1 MSTPDSLSDWLDLA
15 PQRGPAPHTGPVQ
28 GTVTSIVDQAAGLVE
43 VTPHGAP
50 PGTSVVVPSTA
61 GITWQGAPVRLDRDT
76 TGAATLA
83 HAPTVTAPAGVV
95 TVPVGEAAK
104 AARDAATQANA
115 ALQGA
120 QAAIEETRDDLTRRL
135 AEASTAPIDGSRIKA
150 GTVTAREIV
159 ASEALYSQLAA
170 FDTLTVVDK
179 IRAENAVIPG
189 ELIADRI
196 TGKWISGAQL
206 RGSEFVLGGV
216 GTARTQRGDTIMR
229 WQPAFTLGRPNG
241 ENPATRATWQGT
253 HPVFEIAKPGP
264 WGPEHVETTSTPT
277 TGKTVR
283 DLRVTLTLQAP
294 AGATITS
301 TYLINRDPAVVAT
314 STSQATT
321 RTLTLNVGDLEN
333 TDQRQIKI
341 AATWPPNTPPAGHQW
356 PINLTLTGWTEAYS
370 DPAPSRISM
379 TRTSQNVQI
388 QLSDGNGNDTALTP
402 AGLAYWQTVN
412 GRRTLVSELPW
423 AALADKPT
431 LCWASGEVTTPVF
444 NGDMWN
450 SLWLMG
456 GGRKLV
462 ETGGTWRSSD
472 GGKSVTVP
480 KAGVYQIEAWA
491 AIKSYSG
498 EGTILLAVTNAAKG
512 TVYSPTSAF
521 GSVYA
526 YGAAAPGQYMTIR
539 ASGMIRC
546 GEGERI
552 GIALQSNQPSYAT
565 LKDYRFTATYLRQ

>member
-1 MSTPDSLSDWLDLA
+1 
-15 PQRGPAPHTGPVQ
+15 VQ
-28 GTVTSIVDQAAGLVE
+28 GTVTGIVDQAAGLVE

-50 PGTSVVVPSTA
+50 PGTTVVVPSTA

-83 HAPTVTAPAGVV
+83 HAPTVTAPTGVV

-120 QAAIEETRDDLTRRL
+120 QSAIEETRDDLTRKI
-135 AEASTAPIDGSRIKA
+135 AEANVGPIDGSRIKA

-159 ASEALYSQLAA
+159 ASEALYAKLAA

-216 GTARTQRGDTIMR
+216 GTARTQRGDTAMR
-229 WQPAFTLGRPNG
+229 WQPAFTVGHPNG
-241 ENPATRATWQGT
+241 QAPATRATWQGA
-253 HPVFEIAKPGP
+253 HAVFDIAKPA

-294 AGATITS
+294 AGATITA
-301 TYLINRDPAVVAT
+301 TYIINGNTAVSST

-321 RTLTLNVGDLEN
+321 RTLTLNIGDLES
-333 TDQRQIKI
+333 TDQRQIRVT
-341 AATWPPNTPPAGHQW
+341 ATWPHTTPEAGHHW
-356 PINLTLTGWTEAYS
+356 PIRLTLTRWDEAYA

-388 QLSDGNGNDTALTP
+388 QLADGAGNDTALTP
-402 AGLAYWQTVN
+402 TGLAYWQTIN
-412 GRRTLVSELPW
+412 GRRTLVTEIPW
-423 AALADKPT
+423 DALADKPT
-431 LCWASGEVTTPVF
+431 LCWTSGEVTTPVF
-444 NGDMWN
+444 NADTWNRMWI
-450 SLWLMG
+450 LT

-472 GGKSVTVP
+472 GGTTVTVP
-480 KAGVYQIEAWA
+480 KAGVYQVEAWA
-491 AIKSYSG
+491 AIKSYSWD
-498 EGTILLAVTNAAKG
+498 GTVLLAVTNAAKG
-512 TVYSPTSAF
+512 AVYSPTSQF
-521 GSVYA
+521 GSLYA
-526 YGAAAPGQYMTIR
+526 YGSAGPNQYMTIR
-539 ASGMIRC
+539 TSGMIRC

-552 GIALQSNQPSYAT
+552 GLALLSNQPAYAT

>member
-1 MSTPDSLSDWLDLA
+1 MSTPDSLSDWLDLTPTRA
-15 PQRGPAPHTGPVQ
+15 PAPHTGPVQ
-28 GTVTSIVDQAAGLVE
+28 GTVTGIVDQAAGLVE

-83 HAPTVTAPAGVV
+83 HAPTITAPTGVV

-120 QAAIEETRDDLTRRL
+120 QAAIEETRDDLTRKI
-135 AEASTAPIDGSRIKA
+135 AEAASAPIDGSRIKA

-159 ASEALYSQLAA
+159 ASEALYAQLAA

-216 GTARTQRGDTIMR
+216 GAARTLRGDTMMR
-229 WQPAFTLGRPNG
+229 WTPAFTIGRVNG
-241 ENPATRATWQGT
+241 QTPATRATWQGT
-253 HPVFEIAKPGP
+253 HPVFEIAEPA

-294 AGATITS
+294 AGATITAI
-301 TYLINRDPAVVAT
+301 YLINRDPAVVST
-314 STSQATT
+314 STSQSTS
-321 RTLTLNVGDLEN
+321 RTLTLNVGDLET
-333 TDQRQIKI
+333 TDQRQIRVT
-341 AATWPPNTPPAGHQW
+341 ATWPPHTPEAGRQW
-356 PINLTLTGWTEAYS
+356 PIRLTLTNWAESYS
-370 DPAPSRISM
+370 EPAPSRISM

-388 QLSDGNGNDTALTP
+388 QLADGNGNDTVLTP
-402 AGLAYWQTVN
+402 AGLAYWQTI
-412 GRRTLVSELPW
+412 GGHRTLVSELPW
-423 AALADKPT
+423 AALADKPA

-498 EGTILLAVTNAAKG
+498 EGAILLAVTNAAKG
-512 TVYSPTSAF
+512 TVYSPTSEF

-526 YGAAAPGQYMTIR
+526 YGSAAVGQYMTIH

-552 GIALQSNQPSYAT
+552 GLALQSNQPAYAT
-565 LKDYRFTATYLRQ
+565 LKDYRFAATYIRQ

>member
-1 MSTPDSLSDWLDLA
+1 MSMPDSLSDWLDLT
-15 PQRGPAPHTGPVQ
+15 PTRTPTPHTGPVQ
-28 GTVTSIVDQAAGLVE
+28 GTVTGIVDQAAGLVE

-83 HAPTVTAPAGVV
+83 HAPTVTAPTGVE

-104 AARDAATQANA
+104 AARDAAQQASA

-120 QAAIEETRDDLTRRL
+120 QSAIEEARNDLTRKI
-135 AEASTAPIDGSRIKA
+135 AEANAAPIDGSRIKA

-159 ASEALYSQLAA
+159 ASEALYSNLAS

-216 GTARTQRGDTIMR
+216 GAARTLRGDTMMR
-229 WQPAFTLGRPNG
+229 WQPAFTIARPNG
-241 ENPATRATWQGT
+241 MNPATRATWQGT
-253 HPVFEIAKPGP
+253 HPVFEIAKPA

-277 TGKTVR
+277 TGKAVR
-283 DLRVTLTLQAP
+283 DLRITLTLTAP
-294 AGATITS
+294 AGATVTS
-301 TYLINRDPAVVAT
+301 TYLIGGDPAVTAT

-321 RTLTLNVGDLEN
+321 RTLTLNVGDLEA
-333 TDQRQIKI
+333 TDDRQIRI
-341 AATWPPNTPPAGHQW
+341 TATWPPTTPEAGRQW
-356 PINLTLTGWTEAYS
+356 PIQLTLTNWTEAYS

-379 TRTSQNVQI
+379 TRTNQAVQI
-388 QLSDGNGNDTALTP
+388 QLADGKGNDAALTP
-402 AGLAYWQTVN
+402 TGLAYWQTIN
-412 GRRTLVSELPW
+412 GRRTLVTEVPW
-423 AALADKPT
+423 DAFADKPA
-431 LCWASGEVTTPVF
+431 LCWASGEVSSTVF
-444 NGDMWN
+444 NGDVWN
-450 SLWLMG
+450 RLQLMS

-462 ETGGTWRSSD
+462 ETGGTWKSSD
-472 GGKSVTVP
+472 GGQTVTVP
-480 KAGVYQIEAWA
+480 KAGVYQVEAWVA
-491 AIKSYSG
+491 VKSYG
-498 EGTILLAVTNAAKG
+498 WDGTVLLAVTNAARG
-512 TVYSPTSAF
+512 AVYSPSSAF

-526 YGAAAPGQYMTIR
+526 YGSAGPGQYMTIR
-539 ASGMIRC
+539 TSGMIRC
-546 GEGERI
+546 GEGERL
-552 GIALQSNQPSYAT
+552 GIALQSNQKAYAT
-565 LKDYRFTATYLRQ
+565 LKDYRFTASYLRQ

>member
-1 MSTPDSLSDWLDLA
+1 MSTPDSLSDWLDLT
-15 PQRGPAPHTGPVQ
+15 PSRGPAPHTGPVQ
-28 GTVTSIVDQAAGLVE
+28 GTVTGIVDQAAGLVE

-83 HAPTVTAPAGVV
+83 HAPTVTAPTGVE

-104 AARDAATQANA
+104 AARDAANQATA
-115 ALQGA
+115 ALRGA
-120 QAAIEETRDDLTRRL
+120 QAAIEETRDDLTRKID
-135 AEASTAPIDGSRIKA
+135 EANAAPIDGSRIKA

-159 ASEALYSQLAA
+159 ASEALYTKLAA

-216 GTARTQRGDTIMR
+216 GTARTQRGDTVMR
-229 WQPAFTLGRPNG
+229 WQAAFDHVRVNG
-241 ENPATRATWQGT
+241 QPPATRATWQGT
-253 HPVFEIAKPGP
+253 HTVFEIAGPGLG
-264 WGPEHVETTSTPT
+264 GPEHVETTSTPT
-277 TGKTVR
+277 TGKAVR
-283 DLRVTLTLQAP
+283 DLRVTLILQAP
-294 AGATITS
+294 AGATITA
-301 TYLINRDPAVVAT
+301 TYLINGDRAVVST

-321 RTLTLNVGDLEN
+321 RAITLNVGDLVT
-333 TDQRQIKI
+333 TDDRQIRVT
-341 AATWPPNTPPAGHQW
+341 ATWLANTPEGSRHW
-356 PINLTLTGWTEAYS
+356 PIRLTLTNWTEAYS
-370 DPAPSRISM
+370 DPAPTRISM

-388 QLSDGNGNDTALTP
+388 QLADGKGNDTALTP
-402 AGLAYWQTVN
+402 SGLAYWQTIN

-431 LCWASGEVTTPVF
+431 LCWASGGVSLTVF
-444 NGDMWN
+444 NNSAWN
-450 SLWLMG
+450 RLQLLN

-472 GGKSVTVP
+472 GGQTVTVP
-480 KAGVYQIEAWA
+480 KAGVYQVEAWVA
-491 AIKSYSG
+491 VKSLG
-498 EGTILLAVTNAAKG
+498 WDGTVLLAVTNAAAG
-512 TVYSPTSAF
+512 TVYSPSSAF

-526 YGAAAPGQYMTIR
+526 YGSAGPGQYMTIHV
-539 ASGMIRC
+539 SGMMRC
-546 GEGERI
+546 AEGERI
-552 GIALQSNQPSYAT
+552 GIALQSTQNANAT

>member
-1 MSTPDSLSDWLDLA
+1 MSTPDSLSDWLDLTPTRA
-15 PQRGPAPHTGPVQ
+15 PAPHTGPVQ
-28 GTVTSIVDQAAGLVE
+28 GTVTGIVDQAAGLVE

-50 PGTSVVVPSTA
+50 AGTSVVVPSTA

-83 HAPTVTAPAGVV
+83 HAPTVTAPTGVV

-104 AARDAATQANA
+104 ATRDAATQATA

-120 QAAIEETRDDLTRRL
+120 QAAIEETRDDLTRKI
-135 AEASTAPIDGSRIKA
+135 AEANTVPIDGSRIKA

-159 ASEALYSQLAA
+159 ASEALYSKLAA

-196 TGKWISGAQL
+196 TGKWISGAKL

-216 GTARTQRGDTIMR
+216 GATRTQRGDTMMR
-229 WQPAFTLGRPNG
+229 WRPAITAARVNG
-241 ENPATRATWQGT
+241 ENPSSRTIWLGTRPA
-253 HPVFEIAKPGP
+253 FEIARPGP
-264 WGPEHVETTSTPT
+264 WGPEHAETTSTPT
-277 TGKTVR
+277 TGKAVR
-283 DLRVTLTLQAP
+283 DLRVNLTVTAP
-294 AGATITS
+294 AGATVTA
-301 TYLINRDPAVVAT
+301 TYLVGGDPTVIAT

-321 RTLTLNVGDLEN
+321 RTLTLHVGDLET
-333 TDQRQIKI
+333 TDDRQIRI
-341 AATWPPNTPPAGHQW
+341 AATWPPNTSEAGRQW
-356 PINLTLTGWTEAYS
+356 PIRLTLTNWAEEYS
-370 DPAPSRISM
+370 EPAPARISL

-388 QLSDGNGNDTALTP
+388 QLADGAGNDTALTP
-402 AGLAYWQTVN
+402 TGLAYWQTIN

-431 LCWASGEVTTPVF
+431 FCWASGEVTVTVF
-444 NGDMWN
+444 NEDVWHR
-450 SLWLMG
+450 LQLMA

-462 ETGGTWRSSD
+462 ETGGTWQSSD
-472 GGKSVTVP
+472 GGQTVTVP
-480 KAGVYQIEAWA
+480 KAGVYLVEAWV
-491 AIKSYSG
+491 AIKSTG
-498 EGTILLAVTNAAKG
+498 WDGTILLAVTNAAAG
-512 TVYSPTSAF
+512 AVYAPTSAF

-526 YGAAAPGQYMTIR
+526 YGSAGPGQYMTIR
-539 ASGMIRC
+539 TSGLIRC

-552 GIALQSNQPSYAT
+552 GLAIQSTQTGYAT
-565 LKDYRFTATYLRQ
+565 LKDYRFTATYQRQ

>member
-1 MSTPDSLSDWLDLA
+1 MSTPDSLSDWLDLT

-28 GTVTSIVDQAAGLVE
+28 GTVTGVVDQAAGLVE

-50 PGTSVVVPSTA
+50 PGTTVVVPSTA

-83 HAPTVTAPAGVV
+83 HAPTVTAPTGVV

-104 AARDAATQANA
+104 AARDAATQATA

-120 QAAIEETRDDLTRRL
+120 QAAIEETRDTLTRKI
-135 AEASTAPIDGSRIKA
+135 AEANAAPIDGSRIMA

-159 ASEALYSQLAA
+159 ASEALYSKLAA

-216 GTARTQRGDTIMR
+216 GTARTQRGDTVMR
-229 WQPAFTLGRPNG
+229 WQPAFTIARPNG
-241 ENPATRATWQGT
+241 MNPATRATWQGT
-253 HPVFEIAKPGP
+253 HPVFEIAKPA

-277 TGKTVR
+277 TGKAVR
-283 DLRVTLTLQAP
+283 DLRITLTLQAP
-294 AGATITS
+294 AGATITA
-301 TYLINRDPAVVAT
+301 TYLINGDPSVVST

-333 TDQRQIKI
+333 TDQRQIWVT
-341 AATWPPNTPPAGHQW
+341 ATWPLTVAPAGRQW
-356 PINLTLTGWTEAYS
+356 PIRLTLTGWTEAYS

-379 TRTSQNVQI
+379 TRTNQAVQI
-388 QLSDGNGNDTALTP
+388 QLADGAGNDAALTP
-402 AGLAYWQTVN
+402 TGLAYWQTIN

-423 AALADKPT
+423 DALADKPT
-431 LCWASGEVTTPVF
+431 LCWASGEVSSTVF
-444 NGDMWN
+444 NGDVWN
-450 SLWLMG
+450 RLQLMS

-462 ETGGTWRSSD
+462 ETGGTWKSSD
-472 GGKSVTVP
+472 GGQTVTVP
-480 KAGVYQIEAWA
+480 KAGVYQVEAWVA
-491 AIKSYSG
+491 VKSYG
-498 EGTILLAVTNAAKG
+498 WDGTVLLAVTNAARG
-512 TVYSPTSAF
+512 AVYSPTSAF

-526 YGAAAPGQYMTIR
+526 YGSAGPGQYMTIR
-539 ASGMIRC
+539 TSGMIRC

-552 GIALQSNQPSYAT
+552 GIALQSKQKAYAT

>member
-1 MSTPDSLSDWLDLA
+1 MSQLDSLSDWLDLTPA
-15 PQRGPAPHTGPVQ
+15 RGPAPHTGPVQ
-28 GTVTSIVDQAAGLVE
+28 GTVTGIVDQAAGLVE

-83 HAPTVTAPAGVV
+83 HAPTVAAPTGVA

-104 AARDAATQANA
+104 AARDAANQATA

-120 QAAIEETRDDLTRRL
+120 QAAIEEARNDLTRKI
-135 AEASTAPIDGSRIKA
+135 AEASAAPIDGSRIKA

-159 ASEALYSQLAA
+159 ASEALYSKLAA

-216 GTARTQRGDTIMR
+216 GTARTLRGDTMMR
-229 WQPAFTLGRPNG
+229 WQPAFTIARPNG
-241 ENPATRATWQGT
+241 MNPATRATWQGT
-253 HPVFEIAKPGP
+253 HPVFEIAKPA

-277 TGKTVR
+277 TGKAVR

-294 AGATITS
+294 AGATITA
-301 TYLINRDPAVVAT
+301 TYLIGGDPTVSST
-314 STSQATT
+314 STSQTT
-321 RTLTLNVGDLEN
+321 SRTLTLNIGDLET
-333 TDQRQIKI
+333 TDDRQIKI
-341 AATWPPNTPPAGHQW
+341 TATWPPTTPADARQW
-356 PINLTLTGWTEAYS
+356 PIRLTLTNWTEAYS

-379 TRTSQNVQI
+379 TRTNQNVQI
-388 QLSDGNGNDTALTP
+388 QLADGAGNDTALTP
-402 AGLAYWQTVN
+402 SGLAYWQTIN
-412 GRRTLVSELPW
+412 GRRTLVTELPW
-423 AALADKPT
+423 DALADKPT
-431 LCWASGEVTTPVF
+431 LCWASGEVSSTVF
-444 NGDMWN
+444 NNDVWN
-450 SLWLMG
+450 RLQLMA

-462 ETGGTWRSSD
+462 ETGGTWKSSD
-472 GGKSVTVP
+472 GGQTVTVP
-480 KAGVYQIEAWA
+480 KAGVYQVEAWA
-491 AIKSYSG
+491 AIKSYG
-498 EGTILLAVTNAAKG
+498 WDGTVLLAVANAARG

-526 YGAAAPGQYMTIR
+526 YGSAGPGQYMTIR
-539 ASGMIRC
+539 TSGMIRC
-546 GEGERI
+546 SEGERI
-552 GIALQSNQPSYAT
+552 GIALQSTQKSYAT

>member
-1 MSTPDSLSDWLDLA
+1 MSTPDSLSDWLDLT

-28 GTVTSIVDQAAGLVE
+28 GTVTGIVDQAAGLVE

-50 PGTSVVVPSTA
+50 PGTTVVVPSTA
-61 GITWQGAPVRLDRDT
+61 GITWQGAPVRLDRDN

-104 AARDAATQANA
+104 AARDAANQASA

-120 QAAIEETRDDLTRRL
+120 QAAIEETRDDLTRKIV
-135 AEASTAPIDGSRIKA
+135 EAGTAPIDGSRIKA

-159 ASEALYSQLAA
+159 ASEALYAKLAA

-216 GTARTQRGDTIMR
+216 GTARTQRGETLPM

-241 ENPATRATWQGT
+241 QNPATRVTWQGS

-264 WGPEHVETTSTPT
+264 WGPEHVETHSTPT
-277 TGKTVR
+277 GGKAVR

-294 AGATITS
+294 AGATITA
-301 TYLINRDPAVVAT
+301 TYLINGDPAIVST

-333 TDQRQIKI
+333 TDARQIKI
-341 AATWPPNTPPAGHQW
+341 AATWPPNTPEAGRQW
-356 PINLTLTGWTEAYS
+356 PIRLTLTSWTEAYS

-388 QLSDGNGNDTALTP
+388 QLADGKGNDAALTP
-402 AGLAYWQTVN
+402 TGLAYWQTIN
-412 GRRTLVSELPW
+412 GRRTLITELPW
-423 AALADKPT
+423 DALADKPA
-431 LCWASGEVTTPVF
+431 LCWASGEVTSTVF
-444 NGDMWN
+444 NGDVWN
-450 SLWLMG
+450 RLQLLT

-462 ETGGTWRSSD
+462 ETGGTWKSSD
-472 GGKSVTVP
+472 GGQTVTVP
-480 KAGVYQIEAWA
+480 KAGVYQVEAWA
-491 AIKSYSG
+491 AVKSYG
-498 EGTILLAVTNAAKG
+498 WDGTVLLAVTNAAKG
-512 TVYSPTSAF
+512 AVYSPTSAF

-526 YGAAAPGQYMTIR
+526 YGSAGPGQYMTIR
-539 ASGMIRC
+539 TSGMIRC
-546 GEGERI
+546 AEGERL
-552 GIALQSNQPSYAT
+552 GIALQSTQKSYAT

>member
-1 MSTPDSLSDWLDLA
+1 MSTPDSLSDWLDLT
-15 PQRGPAPHTGPVQ
+15 PTRGPAPHTGPVQ
-28 GTVTSIVDQAAGLVE
+28 GTVTGIVDQAAGLVE

-50 PGTSVVVPSTA
+50 PGTTVVVPSTA

-83 HAPTVTAPAGVV
+83 HAPTVTAPTGVV

-104 AARDAATQANA
+104 AARDAANQASA

-120 QAAIEETRDDLTRRL
+120 QAAIEEARDDLTRKI
-135 AEASTAPIDGSRIKA
+135 AEANTAPIDGSRIKA

-159 ASEALYSQLAA
+159 ASEALYAKLAA

-179 IRAENAVIPG
+179 IRAENAIIPG

-216 GTARTQRGDTIMR
+216 GTARTQRGDNLMLWR
-229 WQPAFTLGRPNG
+229 AAFTYGHPNG
-241 ENPATRATWQGT
+241 QNPATTARWQGT
-253 HPVFEIAKPGP
+253 HPVFEIAKPA
-264 WGPEHVETTSTPT
+264 WGPEHVETYQTPT
-277 TGKTVR
+277 TGKAVR

-294 AGATITS
+294 AGATITA
-301 TYLINRDPAVVAT
+301 TYLINGDPAVSST

-333 TDQRQIKI
+333 TDQRQIWVT
-341 AATWPPNTPPAGHQW
+341 ATWPPNTPEAASQW
-356 PINLTLTGWTEAYS
+356 PIRLTLTNWTEAYS

-388 QLSDGNGNDTALTP
+388 QLADGKGNDTALTP
-402 AGLAYWQTVN
+402 TGLAYWQTIN
-412 GRRTLVSELPW
+412 GRRTLVTEIPW
-423 AALADKPT
+423 DALADKPT
-431 LCWASGEVTTPVF
+431 LCWTSGEVTTPVF

-450 SLWLMG
+450 RMWLMT

-462 ETGGTWRSSD
+462 ETGGTWKSSD
-472 GGKSVTVP
+472 GGTTVTVP
-480 KAGVYQIEAWA
+480 KAGVYQVEAWA
-491 AIKSYSG
+491 AIKSASWD
-498 EGTILLAVTNAAKG
+498 GTVLLAITNAAKG
-512 TVYSPTSAF
+512 AVYSPTSQF
-521 GSVYA
+521 GSLYA
-526 YGAAAPGQYMTIR
+526 YGAAGPNQYMTIR
-539 ASGMIRC
+539 TSGMIRC

-552 GIALQSNQPSYAT
+552 GIALQSNQKAYAT

>member
-1 MSTPDSLSDWLDLA
+1 MSTPDSLSDWLDLT

-28 GTVTSIVDQAAGLVE
+28 GTVTGIVDQAAGLVE

-50 PGTSVVVPSTA
+50 PGTTVVVPSTA

-83 HAPTVTAPAGVV
+83 HAPTVTAPTGVE

-104 AARDAATQANA
+104 AARDAATQATA
-115 ALQGA
+115 ALRGA
-120 QAAIEETRDDLTRRL
+120 QAAIEETRDNLTRKI
-135 AEASTAPIDGSRIKA
+135 AEANAAPIDGSRIKA

-159 ASEALYSQLAA
+159 ASEALYAKLAA

-216 GTARTQRGDTIMR
+216 GPARTQRGDTVMR
-229 WQPAFTLGRPNG
+229 WQPAFAIDHFNG
-241 ENPATRATWQGT
+241 QPPASRVYWQGT
-253 HPVFEIAKPGP
+253 HPVFEIAAHGRR
-264 WGPEHVETTSTPT
+264 GPEQVKTTSTPT
-277 TGKTVR
+277 TGKAVR
-283 DLRVTLTLQAP
+283 DLRITLTLQAP
-294 AGATITS
+294 AGATITA
-301 TYLINRDPAVVAT
+301 TYLINGGPAVSAT
-314 STSQATT
+314 STSQATS
-321 RTLTLNVGDLEN
+321 RTLTLNAGDLEA
-333 TDQRQIKI
+333 TDDRQIRI
-341 AATWPPNTPPAGHQW
+341 AATWPPTTPEAGSQW
-356 PINLTLTGWTEAYS
+356 PIHLTLTGWTEAYS
-370 DPAPSRISM
+370 DPAPARISLN
-379 TRTSQNVQI
+379 RTSQNVQI
-388 QLSDGNGNDTALTP
+388 QLADGAGNDTVLTP
-402 AGLAYWQTVN
+402 NGLAYWQTTN

-423 AALADKPT
+423 SALADKPT
-431 LCWASGEVTTPVF
+431 LCWASGEVATPVF

-480 KAGVYQIEAWA
+480 KAGVYQVEAWA

-498 EGTILLAVTNAAKG
+498 EGTVLLAVTNTPRGA
-512 TVYSPTSAF
+512 VYSPSSEF

-526 YGAAAPGQYMTIR
+526 YGAAAFGQYMTIR
-539 ASGMIRC
+539 AVGMIRC
-546 GEGERI
+546 GEGERL
-552 GIALQSNQPSYAT
+552 GLALQSNQPSYAT

>member
-1 MSTPDSLSDWLDLA
+1 MSTPDSLSDWLDLT

-28 GTVTSIVDQAAGLVE
+28 GTVTGIVDQGAGLVE

-83 HAPTVTAPAGVV
+83 HAPTVTAPTGVV

-104 AARDAATQANA
+104 AARDAAAQANA

-120 QAAIEETRDDLTRRL
+120 QAAIEETRDDLTRKI
-135 AEASTAPIDGSRIKA
+135 AEAASGPIDGSRIKA

-159 ASEALYSQLAA
+159 ASEALYSKLAA

-179 IRAENAVIPG
+179 IRAENAIIPG

-216 GTARTQRGDTIMR
+216 GAARTQRGDQLMLWRAAFTNGHPNGQNPETTAR
-229 WQPAFTLGRPNG
+229 WQGS
-241 ENPATRATWQGT
+241 

-264 WGPEHVETTSTPT
+264 WGPEHVETYQTPT
-277 TGKTVR
+277 TGKAVR
-283 DLRVTLTLQAP
+283 DLRVTLTLTAP
-294 AGATITS
+294 AGATITA
-301 TYLINRDPAVVAT
+301 TYLIGGAPAVSST

-321 RTLTLNVGDLEN
+321 RTLTLNVGDLET
-333 TDQRQIKI
+333 TDQRQIRI
-341 AATWPPNTPPAGHQW
+341 AAAWPTNTPDGSRHW
-356 PINLTLTGWTEAYS
+356 PIRLTLTNWSEAYS

-388 QLSDGNGNDTALTP
+388 QLADGKGNDAALTP
-402 AGLAYWQTVN
+402 TGLAYWQTIN
-412 GRRTLVSELPW
+412 GRRTLVTEMPW
-423 AALADKPT
+423 DALADKPT
-431 LCWASGEVTTPVF
+431 LCWASGEVNSTVF
-444 NGDMWN
+444 NAGAWN
-450 SLWLMG
+450 RLQLLS
-456 GGRKLV
+456 GGRNLC
-462 ETGGTWRSSD
+462 ETGGAWKSSD
-472 GGKSVTVP
+472 GGQTVTPP
-480 KAGVYQIEAWA
+480 KPGIYQVTAWA
-491 AIKSYSG
+491 AVQSSSWQGTVLLSVSSAPKGSVYSP
-498 EGTILLAVTNAAKG
+498 TADFG
-512 TVYSPTSAF
+512 TVYS
-521 GSVYA
+521 YA
-526 YGAAAPGQYMTIR
+526 QGAPNEYMTLTTT
-539 ASGMIRC
+539 GMMRI

-552 GIALQSNQPSYAT
+552 GISLRSTQTGYAK
-565 LKDYRFTATYLRQ
+565 LRDYRFTATYLRQ

>member
-1 MSTPDSLSDWLDLA
+1 
-15 PQRGPAPHTGPVQ
+15 VQ
-28 GTVTSIVDQAAGLVE
+28 GTVTGIVDQAAGLVE

-50 PGTSVVVPSTA
+50 PGTTVVVPSTA

-83 HAPTVTAPAGVV
+83 HAPTVTAPTGVV

-104 AARDAATQANA
+104 AARDAANQASA

-120 QAAIEETRDDLTRRL
+120 QAALAETRDDLTRKI
-135 AEASTAPIDGSRIKA
+135 AEANAAPIDGSRIKA

-159 ASEALYSQLAA
+159 ASEALYAKLAA

-179 IRAENAVIPG
+179 IRAENAIIPG

-206 RGSEFVLGGV
+206 RGSEFVLGGI
-216 GTARTQRGDTIMR
+216 GTARTGRGDQLMLWRAAFTYGHPNGQAPATTAR
-229 WQPAFTLGRPNG
+229 WQGA
-241 ENPATRATWQGT
+241 
-253 HPVFEIAKPGP
+253 HPVFEIAKPA

-283 DLRVTLTLQAP
+283 DLRITLTLQAP
-294 AGATITS
+294 AGATITA
-301 TYLINRDPAVVAT
+301 TYLINGDAAVVST

-333 TDQRQIKI
+333 TDQRQIWVT
-341 AATWPPNTPPAGHQW
+341 ATWPHTVPSAAHQW
-356 PINLTLTGWTEAYS
+356 PIRLTLTNWTEAYS

-388 QLSDGNGNDTALTP
+388 QLADGKGNDTALTP
-402 AGLAYWQTVN
+402 TGLAYWQTIN
-412 GRRTLVSELPW
+412 GRRTLVTEIPW
-423 AALADKPT
+423 DALADKPT
-431 LCWASGEVTTPVF
+431 LCWTSGEVTTPVF

-450 SLWLMG
+450 RMWLMTG
-456 GGRKLV
+456 GQKLV
-462 ETGGTWRSSD
+462 ESGGTWKSSD
-472 GGKSVTVP
+472 GGTTVTVP
-480 KAGVYQIEAWA
+480 KAGVYQVEAWA
-491 AIKSYSG
+491 AIKSSSWD
-498 EGTILLAVTNAAKG
+498 GTVLLAITNAAKG
-512 TVYSPTSAF
+512 AVYSPTSQF
-521 GSVYA
+521 GSLYA
-526 YGAAAPGQYMTIR
+526 YGAAGPNQYMTIR
-539 ASGMIRC
+539 TSGMIRC

-552 GIALQSNQPSYAT
+552 GIALQSNQKAYAT

>member
-1 MSTPDSLSDWLDLA
+1 MSTPDSLSDWLDLTPA
-15 PQRGPAPHTGPVQ
+15 RTPAPHTGPVQ
-28 GTVTSIVDQAAGLVE
+28 GTVTGIVDHAAGLVE

-83 HAPTVTAPAGVV
+83 HAPTVTAPTGVE

-104 AARDAATQANA
+104 AARDAAQQASA

-120 QAAIEETRDDLTRRL
+120 QSAIEEARNDLTRKI
-135 AEASTAPIDGSRIKA
+135 AEANAAPIDGSRIKA

-159 ASEALYSQLAA
+159 ASEALYSNLAA

-216 GTARTQRGDTIMR
+216 GAARTLRGDTMMR
-229 WQPAFTLGRPNG
+229 WQPAFTIARPNG
-241 ENPATRATWQGT
+241 MNPATRATWQGT
-253 HPVFEIAKPGP
+253 HPVFEIAKPA

-277 TGKTVR
+277 TGKAVR
-283 DLRVTLTLQAP
+283 DLRITLTLTAP
-294 AGATITS
+294 AGATVTS
-301 TYLINRDPAVVAT
+301 TYLIGGDPAVTAT

-321 RTLTLNVGDLEN
+321 RTLTLNVGDLEA
-333 TDQRQIKI
+333 TDDRQIRI
-341 AATWPPNTPPAGHQW
+341 TATWPPTTPEAGRQW
-356 PINLTLTGWTEAYS
+356 PIQLTLTNWTEAYS

-379 TRTSQNVQI
+379 TRTNQAVQI
-388 QLSDGNGNDTALTP
+388 QLADGKGNDAALTP
-402 AGLAYWQTVN
+402 TGLAYWRTIN
-412 GRRTLVSELPW
+412 GRRTLVTEVPW
-423 AALADKPT
+423 DALADKPA
-431 LCWASGEVTTPVF
+431 LCWASGEVSSTVF
-444 NGDMWN
+444 NGDVWN
-450 SLWLMG
+450 RLQLMS

-462 ETGGTWRSSD
+462 ETGGTWKSSD
-472 GGKSVTVP
+472 GGQTVTVP
-480 KAGVYQIEAWA
+480 KAGVYQVEAWVA
-491 AIKSYSG
+491 VKSYG
-498 EGTILLAVTNAAKG
+498 WDGTVLLAVTNAARG
-512 TVYSPTSAF
+512 AVYSPSSAF

-526 YGAAAPGQYMTIR
+526 YGSAGPGQYMTIR
-539 ASGMIRC
+539 TSGMIRC
-546 GEGERI
+546 GEGERL
-552 GIALQSNQPSYAT
+552 GIALQSNQKAYAT
-565 LKDYRFTATYLRQ
+565 LKDYRFTASYLRQ

>member
-1 MSTPDSLSDWLDLA
+1 MSTPDSLSDWLDLTPTRA
-15 PQRGPAPHTGPVQ
+15 PAPHTGPVQ
-28 GTVTSIVDQAAGLVE
+28 GTVTGIVDQAAGLVE

-83 HAPTVTAPAGVV
+83 HAPTITAPTGVV

-120 QAAIEETRDDLTRRL
+120 QAAIEETRDDLTRKI
-135 AEASTAPIDGSRIKA
+135 AEAASAPIDGSRIKA

-159 ASEALYSQLAA
+159 ASEALYAQLAA

-216 GTARTQRGDTIMR
+216 GAARTLRGDTMMR
-229 WQPAFTLGRPNG
+229 WTPAFTIGRVNG
-241 ENPATRATWQGT
+241 QTPATRATWQGT
-253 HPVFEIAKPGP
+253 HPVFEIAEPA

-283 DLRVTLTLQAP
+283 DLRVTLALQAP
-294 AGATITS
+294 AGAAVTA
-301 TYLINRDPAVVAT
+301 TYMIGGTPAVSSTSISRAT
-314 STSQATT
+314 S
-321 RTLTLNVGDLEN
+321 RTLTLNVGDLEA
-333 TDQRQIKI
+333 TDDRQIRI
-341 AATWPPNTPPAGHQW
+341 AATWPPHTPEAGRQW
-356 PINLTLTGWTEAYS
+356 PIRLTLTNWAESYS
-370 DPAPSRISM
+370 EPAPSRISM
-379 TRTSQNVQI
+379 TRASQNVQI
-388 QLSDGNGNDTALTP
+388 QLSDGNGNETALTP
-402 AGLAYWQTVN
+402 AGLAYWQTIN
-412 GRRTLVSELPW
+412 GRRILVSELPW
-423 AALADKPT
+423 AALADKPA

-498 EGTILLAVTNAAKG
+498 EGSILLAVTNAAKG
-512 TVYSPTSAF
+512 AVYSPTSEF

-526 YGAAAPGQYMTIR
+526 YGSAAVGQYMTIH

-552 GIALQSNQPSYAT
+552 GLALQSNQPAYAT
-565 LKDYRFTATYLRQ
+565 LKDYRFGATYIRQ

>member
-1 MSTPDSLSDWLDLA
+1 MSTPDSLSDWLDLTPA
-15 PQRGPAPHTGPVQ
+15 RGPAPHTGPVQ
-28 GTVTSIVDQAAGLVE
+28 GTVTGIVDQEAGLVE

-50 PGTSVVVPSTA
+50 PGTTVVVPSTA
-61 GITWQGAPVRLDRDT
+61 GITWEGAPVRLDRDT

-83 HAPTVTAPAGVV
+83 HAPTVTAPTGVE

-104 AARDAATQANA
+104 VARDAATQATA

-120 QAAIEETRDDLTRRL
+120 QAAIEETRDDLTRKI
-135 AEASTAPIDGSRIKA
+135 AEANAAPIDGARIMA

-159 ASEALYSQLAA
+159 ASEALYSKLAA

-216 GTARTQRGDTIMR
+216 GAARTQRGDTMMR
-229 WQPAFTLGRPNG
+229 WQPAFTHGHVTGQP
-241 ENPATRATWQGT
+241 PATRATWQGT
-253 HPVFEIAKPGP
+253 HPVIEIAIPGP
-264 WGPEHVETTSTPT
+264 RGPEHVETTSTPT
-277 TGKTVR
+277 TGKAVR
-283 DLRVTLTLQAP
+283 DLRITLNLQAP
-294 AGATITS
+294 AGATVTA
-301 TYLINRDPAVVAT
+301 TYLIGDDPAVNAT
-314 STSQATT
+314 STSQTTT
-321 RTLTLNVGDLEN
+321 RTLTLNVGDLET
-333 TDQRQIKI
+333 TDDRQIKI
-341 AATWPPNTPPAGHQW
+341 AATWPPNTPEAGRQW
-356 PINLTLTGWTEAYS
+356 PIRLTLTNWTEAYS
-370 DPAPSRISM
+370 DPAPTRISM

-388 QLSDGNGNDTALTP
+388 QLADGKGNDTALTP
-402 AGLAYWQTVN
+402 TGLAYWQTIN

-431 LCWASGEVTTPVF
+431 LCWASGEVASTVF
-444 NGDMWN
+444 NGDVWN
-450 SLWLMG
+450 RLQLLS

-462 ETGGTWRSSD
+462 ETGGTWKSAD
-472 GGKSVTVP
+472 GGQTVTVP
-480 KAGVYQIEAWA
+480 KAGVYQVEAWA
-491 AIKSYSG
+491 AVKSYG
-498 EGTILLAVTNAAKG
+498 WDGTVLLAVTNAAAG

-526 YGAAAPGQYMTIR
+526 YGSAGPGQYMTIR
-539 ASGMIRC
+539 TSGMVRC
-546 GEGERI
+546 AEGERI
-552 GIALQSNQPSYAT
+552 GIALQSTQKAYAT

>member
-1 MSTPDSLSDWLDLA
+1 MSTPDSLSDWLDLT
-15 PQRGPAPHTGPVQ
+15 PARTPATHTGPVQ
-28 GTVTSIVDQAAGLVE
+28 GTVTGIVDQAAGLVE

-83 HAPTVTAPAGVV
+83 HAPTITAPTGVE

-104 AARDAATQANA
+104 AARDAAAQASA
-115 ALQGA
+115 AIQGA
-120 QAAIEETRDDLTRRL
+120 QSAIEEARDDLTRKIT
-135 AEASTAPIDGSRIKA
+135 EAASGPIDGSRIKA

-159 ASEALYSQLAA
+159 ASEALYSKLAA
-170 FDTLTVVDK
+170 FDTLTIVDK

-216 GTARTQRGDTIMR
+216 GTARTQRGDTMMR
-229 WQPAFTLGRPNG
+229 WQPAFTIARPNG
-241 ENPATRATWQGT
+241 MNPATRATWQGT
-253 HPVFEIAKPGP
+253 HPVFEIAKPA

-277 TGKTVR
+277 TGKAVR
-283 DLRVTLTLQAP
+283 DLRITLTLTAP
-294 AGATITS
+294 AGATITA
-301 TYLINRDPAVVAT
+301 TYLIGGDPTVSST
-314 STSQATT
+314 STSQTT
-321 RTLTLNVGDLEN
+321 SRTLTLNIGDLEA
-333 TDQRQIKI
+333 TDDRQIRI
-341 AATWPPNTPPAGHQW
+341 TATWPPTTPEAGRQW
-356 PINLTLTGWTEAYS
+356 PIQLALTNWTEAYS

-379 TRTSQNVQI
+379 TRTNQAVQI
-388 QLSDGNGNDTALTP
+388 QLADGKGNDAALTP
-402 AGLAYWQTVN
+402 TGLAYWQTIN
-412 GRRTLVSELPW
+412 GRRTLVTEVPW
-423 AALADKPT
+423 DALADKPA
-431 LCWASGEVTTPVF
+431 LCWASGEVSSTVF
-444 NGDMWN
+444 NGDVWN
-450 SLWLMG
+450 RLQLMS

-462 ETGGTWRSSD
+462 ETGGTWKSSD
-472 GGKSVTVP
+472 GGQTVTVP
-480 KAGVYQIEAWA
+480 KAGVYQVEAWVA
-491 AIKSYSG
+491 VKSYG
-498 EGTILLAVTNAAKG
+498 WDGTVLLAVTNAARG

-526 YGAAAPGQYMTIR
+526 YGSAGPGQYMTIR
-539 ASGMIRC
+539 TSGMIRC

-552 GIALQSNQPSYAT
+552 GIALQSTQKSYAT

>member
-1 MSTPDSLSDWLDLA
+1 LSTPDSLSDWLDLT
-15 PQRGPAPHTGPVQ
+15 PARTPATHTGPVQ
-28 GTVTSIVDQAAGLVE
+28 GTVTGIVDQAAGLVE

-83 HAPTVTAPAGVV
+83 HAPTVTAPTGVV

-104 AARDAATQANA
+104 AARDAAAQANA

-120 QAAIEETRDDLTRRL
+120 QLAIEETRDDLTRKI
-135 AEASTAPIDGSRIKA
+135 AEAASAPIDGSRIKA

-159 ASEALYSQLAA
+159 ASEALYSKLAA

-206 RGSEFVLGGV
+206 RGSEFVLGGI
-216 GTARTQRGDTIMR
+216 GTPHIVRGDTMMR
-229 WQPAFTLGRPNG
+229 WQAAFTIGRVSG
-241 ENPATRATWQGT
+241 QNPATRATWQDA
-253 HPVFEIAKPGP
+253 HPVFDIANPA
-264 WGPEHVETTSTPT
+264 WVPEHVETTSTPT

-283 DLRVTLTLQAP
+283 DLRVTLGLQAP
-294 AGATITS
+294 AGATVTA
-301 TYLINRDPAVVAT
+301 TYMIGGEPAVSST
-314 STSQATT
+314 STSQATS
-321 RTLTLNVGDLEN
+321 RTLTLNVGDLEA
-333 TDQRQIKI
+333 TDDRQIRVT
-341 AATWPPNTPPAGHQW
+341 ATWPPAAPEAGRQW
-356 PINLTLTGWTEAYS
+356 PIHLTLTRWDEAYS
-370 DPAPSRISM
+370 DPVPSRISM
-379 TRTSQNVQI
+379 IRTNQNVQI
-388 QLSDGNGNDTALTP
+388 QLADGTGNDTVLTP
-402 AGLAYWQTVN
+402 SGLAYWQTIG

-423 AALADKPT
+423 AALADKPA
-431 LCWASGEVTTPVF
+431 LCWASGEVESVVF
-444 NGDMWN
+444 NGDVWN
-450 SLWLMG
+450 RLQLMS

-462 ETGGTWRSSD
+462 ETGGAWKTSD
-472 GGKSVTVP
+472 GGQTVTVP
-480 KAGVYQIEAWA
+480 KAGVYQVEAWA
-491 AIKSYSG
+491 AIKSYSWD
-498 EGTILLAVTNAAKG
+498 GTVLLAVTNAAKG

-526 YGAAAPGQYMTIR
+526 YGAAGPNQYMTIR
-539 ASGMIRC
+539 TSGMIRC

-552 GIALQSNQPSYAT
+552 GIALLSNQAAYAT

>member
-1 MSTPDSLSDWLDLA
+1 MSTPDSLSDWLDLT

-28 GTVTSIVDQAAGLVE
+28 GTVTGVVDQAAGLVE

-50 PGTSVVVPSTA
+50 PGTTVVVPSTA

-83 HAPTVTAPAGVV
+83 HAPTVTAPTGVV

-104 AARDAATQANA
+104 AARDAANQATA

-120 QAAIEETRDDLTRRL
+120 QAAIEETRDDLTRKI
-135 AEASTAPIDGSRIKA
+135 AEANAGPIDGSRIKA

-159 ASEALYSQLAA
+159 ASEALYSKVAA

-216 GTARTQRGDTIMR
+216 GTARTLRGDTMMR
-229 WQPAFTLGRPNG
+229 WQAAFTRGRVNG
-241 ENPATRATWQGT
+241 ENPATTARWQGT
-253 HPVFEIAKPGP
+253 HPVFAIAKPGP

-277 TGKTVR
+277 AGKAVR

-294 AGATITS
+294 AGATITA
-301 TYLINRDPAVVAT
+301 TYLIGGDPTVSST
-314 STSQATT
+314 STSQTT
-321 RTLTLNVGDLEN
+321 SRTLTLNIGDLET
-333 TDQRQIKI
+333 TDDRQIKI
-341 AATWPPNTPPAGHQW
+341 TATWPPTTPADARQW
-356 PINLTLTGWTEAYS
+356 PIRLTLTNWTEAYS

-379 TRTSQNVQI
+379 TRTNQNVQI
-388 QLSDGNGNDTALTP
+388 QLADGAGNDTALTP
-402 AGLAYWQTVN
+402 SGLAYWQTIN
-412 GRRTLVSELPW
+412 GRRTLVTELPW
-423 AALADKPT
+423 DALADKPT
-431 LCWASGEVTTPVF
+431 LCWASGEVSSTVF
-444 NGDMWN
+444 NNDVWN
-450 SLWLMG
+450 RLQLMA

-462 ETGGTWRSSD
+462 ETGGTWKSSD
-472 GGKSVTVP
+472 GGQTVTVP
-480 KAGVYQIEAWA
+480 KAGVYQVEAWA
-491 AIKSYSG
+491 AIKSYG
-498 EGTILLAVTNAAKG
+498 WDGTVLLAVANAARG

-526 YGAAAPGQYMTIR
+526 YGSAGPGQYMTIR
-539 ASGMIRC
+539 TSGMIRC
-546 GEGERI
+546 SEGERI
-552 GIALQSNQPSYAT
+552 GIALQSTQKSYAT